1 MGTRAP
7 YPWPSVCGGGTWSH
21 HPPLESQIT
30 MIAAL
35 AQIEDACTC
44 RIRPLSQLVPKE
56 TDIPAAGC
64 ISRPGPGCSRTK
76 DGSCPAARSFENWER
91 SRTWDEACVSVKN

>member
-7 YPWPSVCGGGTWSH
+7 YPWASTCGGGTWSH

-30 MIAAL
+30 MMAAL
-35 AQIEDACTC
+35 PQIEDACTS
-44 RIRPLSQLVPKE
+44 RIRLFSQLVPAE
-56 TDIPAAGC
+56 TGTPLAGC
-64 ISRPGPGCSRTK
+64 ISRPGPGCSRTN
-76 DGSCPAARSFENWER
+76 DGSVPEATSFENWER